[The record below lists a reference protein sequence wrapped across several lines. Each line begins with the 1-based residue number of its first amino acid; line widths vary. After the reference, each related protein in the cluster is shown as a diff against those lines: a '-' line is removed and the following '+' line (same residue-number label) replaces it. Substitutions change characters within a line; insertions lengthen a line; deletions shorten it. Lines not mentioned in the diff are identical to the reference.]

1 LNFTARGFDKS
12 GAPIVETVE
21 AADRAEAADRLRR
34 KGIFVT
40 ELAEGGVSAAAVA
53 RTGKGGARVSRGKQ
67 LTFLATFTRQL
78 AVLVSTGTPLVEAV
92 TSIEKQARPGPWKD
106 VLKDVRTRVEEGAQL
121 SDAMAM
127 HPKWFDAV
135 CRSLIAAGEHG
146 GGMVAMLERLA
157 LLTRQQQKTRRM
169 LVGSMVYPCLL
180 ICVSIGVVTTMI
192 GFVLPRFEGL
202 FQTLGTPLPP
212 LTKVLMDLS
221 AAVRENWMWLV
232 GALVACGVG
241 IPMWLKS
248 AVGKRNVD
256 TFLVRAPQI
265 SKVVKGF
272 ATARIARL
280 MGVLLEGKVGVL
292 DALELIG
299 QSTLNLHYAAL
310 VKRAQDAVTRGES
323 MTNVFAD
330 PALISP
336 AVTDAMRSGE
346 RSGQMGSVLSTLADY
361 LDEDNEA
368 ALKSITGLI
377 EPLILLG
384 LGLVVGSMAIS
395 MFLPLFDL
403 AAAGPNA
410 GGGAP

>member
-1 LNFTARGFDKS
+1 MNFTARGFDKGGS
-12 GAPIVETVE
+12 PIVEKIE

-34 KGIFVT
+34 KGVFVT
-40 ELAEGGVSAAAVA
+40 ELVEGGGAGPSAA
-53 RTGKGGARVSRGKQ
+53 RGGKGEKRVGRGKR
-67 LTFLATFTRQL
+67 LTYLAMFTRQL

-92 TSIEKQARPGPWKD
+92 TSIEKQAAAGPWKD
-106 VLKDVRTRVEEGAQL
+106 VLTDLRTRIEEGTQL
-121 SDAMAM
+121 SDAMAL
-127 HPKWFDAV
+127 HPRWFDAV
-135 CRSLIAAGEHG
+135 CRSLIAAGEQG
-146 GGMVAMLERLA
+146 GGLVAMLERLA
-157 LLTRQQQKTRRM
+157 MLTRQQQKTRRM

-180 ICVSIGVVTTMI
+180 ICVSIGVVTTMV

-221 AAVRENWMWLV
+221 AAVRSQWMWLV
-232 GALVACGVG
+232 GVLVACGVG
-241 IPMWLKS
+241 IPMWLRSS
-248 AVGKRNVD
+248 AGRRSVD
-256 TFLVRAPQI
+256 TFMISAPQI
-265 SKVVKGF
+265 GKVVKGF

-292 DALELIG
+292 DALELVG
-299 QSTLNLHYAAL
+299 QSTSNMHYAAL
-310 VKRAQDAVTRGES
+310 VKQAQDAVTRGES
-323 MTNVFAD
+323 MTNVFASGT
-330 PALISP
+330 LISP
-336 AVTDAMRSGE
+336 SVIDAMRSGE

-403 AAAGPNA
+403 AAAGP
-410 GGGAP
+410 GGGGGP